1 MSKLPLLLA
10 SAFVAVSS
18 CAVHAA
24 ELTAESITKAIEDVS
39 NDANKLKA
47 YCSMA
52 AKMDEIG
59 DDDKAAEAAGDE
71 IDGYFK
77 TLGPDF
83 ESAWSGAQ
91 EAPEDSPQAKAFEDA
106 MTKLE
111 EKCQK

>member
-1 MSKLPLLLA
+1 MLIA

-18 CAVHAA
+18 CAAHAA
-24 ELTAESITKAIEDVS
+24 ELTADAITKAIEDVS
-39 NDANKLKA
+39 SDANKLQA
-47 YCSMA
+47 YCAMA

-77 TLGPDF
+77 TLGADF
-83 ESAWSGAQ
+83 EAAWSGAQ

-111 EKCQK
+111 EKCKK

>member
-1 MSKLPLLLA
+1 MLIA

-18 CAVHAA
+18 CAAHAA
-24 ELTAESITKAIEDVS
+24 ELTADAITKAIEDVS
-39 NDANKLKA
+39 SDANKLQA
-47 YCSMA
+47 YCAMA

-77 TLGPDF
+77 TLGADF
-83 ESAWSGAQ
+83 EAAWSGAQ

>member
-1 MSKLPLLLA
+1 MSKLPMLIA

-18 CAVHAA
+18 CAAHAA
-24 ELTAESITKAIEDVS
+24 ELTADAITKAIEDVS
-39 NDANKLKA
+39 TDANKLKA
-47 YCSMA
+47 YCAMA

-83 ESAWSGAQ
+83 EAAWSGTQ

>member
-1 MSKLPLLLA
+1 MSKLPMLIA

-18 CAVHAA
+18 CAAHAA
-24 ELTAESITKAIEDVS
+24 ELTADAITKAIEDVS
-39 NDANKLKA
+39 SDANKLQA
-47 YCSMA
+47 YCAMA

-77 TLGPDF
+77 TLGADF
-83 ESAWSGAQ
+83 EAAWSGAQ

-111 EKCQK
+111 EKCKK